1 MNVTP
6 KRQRRTLK
14 LYLRQCEMSG
24 TLPLM
29 RRAPAAAATKQEQ
42 TRQNN
47 KKTKKFF
54 YCRFTQIDLVKLNE
68 AAPQWIS
75 VPEKQQQLKCP
86 LLPI

>member
-1 MNVTP
+1 V
-6 KRQRRTLK
+6 
-14 LYLRQCEMSG
+14 
-24 TLPLM
+24 
-29 RRAPAAAATKQEQ
+29 APSAMTAAAAPTSKQEQ

>member
-1 MNVTP
+1 MPVCIVSLLQYFLV
-6 KRQRRTLK
+6 KRLTCLKTLS
-14 LYLRQCEMSG
+14 LEVIN
-24 TLPLM
+24 PL
-29 RRAPAAAATKQEQ
+29 APNSKEQEQ

-54 YCRFTQIDLVKLNE
+54 YCGFHQIDLVKLNE

-75 VPEKQQQLKCP
+75 IPEKHQQLKCP

>member
-1 MNVTP
+1 LAAVTL
-6 KRQRRTLK
+6 TA
-14 LYLRQCEMSG
+14 S
-24 TLPLM
+24 TWVD
-29 RRAPAAAATKQEQ
+29 KQEQ

-54 YCRFTQIDLVKLNE
+54 YCRFSQIDLVKLNE